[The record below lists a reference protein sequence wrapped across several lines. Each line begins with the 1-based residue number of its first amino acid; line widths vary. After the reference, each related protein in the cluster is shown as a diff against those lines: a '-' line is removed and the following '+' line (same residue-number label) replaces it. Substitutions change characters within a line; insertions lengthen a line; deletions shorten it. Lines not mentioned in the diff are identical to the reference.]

1 MYTPLLVTT
10 LGWWWGQVRAR
21 SWISSS
27 QLLASSSR
35 SSRTLQCDKYYSC
48 IYSHNIPSLQCSAT
62 WLVWVRGCVC
72 GARRRPGYHGWPP
85 PSQSV
90 TSPPGE
96 LGSAGTGPPAHTA
109 GSAEHKNFSHQ
120 SKRLPYNMHDGG
132 QKLFFF

>member
-1 MYTPLLVTT
+1 MSFIL
-10 LGWWWGQVRAR
+10 
-21 SWISSS
+21 SN
-27 QLLASSSR
+27 
-35 SSRTLQCDKYYSC
+35 
-48 IYSHNIPSLQCSAT
+48 NILSFQCSAT

-96 LGSAGTGPPAHTA
+96 LGSAGTGPPGHTA
-109 GSAEHKNFSHQ
+109 GSAEHRNFSHQ

-132 QKLFFF
+132 QKLFFFLTFNEGLPIFFRTYFGNKIKTPRKINEFIA